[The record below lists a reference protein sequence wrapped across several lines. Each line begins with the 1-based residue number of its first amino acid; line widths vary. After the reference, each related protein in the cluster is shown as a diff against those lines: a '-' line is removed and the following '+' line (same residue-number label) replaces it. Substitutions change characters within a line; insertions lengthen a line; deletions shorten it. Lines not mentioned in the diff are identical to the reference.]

1 MLQIVFSGFSW
12 GNMITPNKPLS
23 LANPSGERTKLF
35 FHLSRNA
42 GKMYLLYMVFG
53 AKCNYTYTRPIT
65 GASSLVT
72 GSVVMVNM
80 VDMVVIAAATR
91 PR

>member
-1 MLQIVFSGFSW
+1 MLETFC
-12 GNMITPNKPLS
+12 PLACLHLALTRNPIEHFGPFCS
-23 LANPSGERTKLF
+23 LVILVQQ
-35 FHLSRNA
+35 
-42 GKMYLLYMVFG
+42 YLLYMVFG